1 MKTPNELKEIVRNKY
16 SEIAEMTKPEESSC
30 CGTIPCCDN
39 ELSTFSDDYTD
50 QPGYNKDADLA
61 LGCGIPTDTISIKEG
76 DTVVDLGTG
85 AGNDAFV
92 ARALV
97 GESGKIIGVD
107 MTETMIAKAR
117 LNNDKLNYNNVEF
130 RLGEI
135 ESLPLNDNTTDV
147 IISNC
152 VLNLVPNKEKA
163 FQEILRTLK
172 PGGKF
177 SISDIVIEGK
187 LPEKAKE
194 IAELYAGCVSGAIQK
209 DDYLGI
215 IKAVGFNNAA
225 IKKQKEIIIPNETLS
240 KVLNEDELRDFK
252 EANAKIISITVT
264 AQKN

>member
-16 SEIAEMTKPEESSC
+16 SEIAEMAKPEESSC

-39 ELSTFSDDYTD
+39 EIATFSDDYAN

-61 LGCGIPTDTISIKEG
+61 LGCGIPTDTITIREG
-76 DTVVDLGTG
+76 DTVVDLGSG

-97 GESGKIIGVD
+97 GASGKIIGID

-135 ESLPLNDNTTDV
+135 ENLPLNDNTTDV

-152 VLNLVPNKEKA
+152 VLNLVPNKGKA

-177 SISDIVIEGK
+177 SISDIVIEGN

-209 DDYLGI
+209 DDYLDI
-215 IKAVGFNNAA
+215 IKSTGFNNVE
-225 IKKQKEIIIPNETLS
+225 IKKEKEINIPTETLS
-240 KVLNEDELRDFK
+240 KVLNEKELK
-252 EANAKIISITVT
+252 EFQEVNAKIISITVT
-264 AQKN
+264 AEKK